1 MFKPQDFEV
10 PLEMQLKLR
19 VVTDEVRECRD
30 VEALQEH
37 VIKTTELLAKY
48 QHLLNSTLKNII
60 DKEINEAKAKVENS

>member
-60 DKEINEAKAKVENS
+60 DMEMSEAKAKVENS

>member
-60 DKEINEAKAKVENS
+60 DKEINEAKGKVENS